1 MSLLLLDMVVADG
14 LELIVLMTILIAL
27 SAISYYVL
35 FHPLNRVRVRSH
47 ENVALLTLIFSTIK
61 GFMRHWLREK
71 Q

>member
-1 MSLLLLDMVVADG
+1 MVVADG

-47 ENVALLTLIFSTIK
+47 KIVALLTLIFFNHERIYATLATGETI
-61 GFMRHWLREK
+61 RES
-71 Q
+71 